1 MNAEDQERLQA
12 LIAEVLEMERDE
24 LTPDTDF
31 IADLNLDRNDLA
43 DLFVAVEDAFGV
55 SLEDGMRDVHTVE
68 DLEALV
74 DDLIPA

>member
-1 MNAEDQERLQA
+1 LNAADQERLQA
-12 LIAEVLEMERDE
+12 LIAEILGMDRDD
-24 LTPDTDF
+24 LTPGTDF
-31 IADLNLDRNDLA
+31 VEDLNLDRNDLG

-55 SLEDGMRDVHTVE
+55 SLEDGMRDVHTVD